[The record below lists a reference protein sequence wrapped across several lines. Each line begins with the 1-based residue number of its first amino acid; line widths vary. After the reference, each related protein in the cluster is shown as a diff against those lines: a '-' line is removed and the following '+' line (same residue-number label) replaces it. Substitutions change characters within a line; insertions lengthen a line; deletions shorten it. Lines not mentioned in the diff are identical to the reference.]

1 MNLYRWLVGPRSV
14 QDIALAF
21 YKEGLAKCAQH
32 DAEGAI
38 AAYTAA
44 IEVPKAPDDLR
55 AMALYNRSLLF
66 TSVGKAA
73 SAIADLNTVLAMT
86 GPVRGIK
93 ASVRR
98 RLARMQFQHNV
109 EIAAHPS
116 VG

>member
-14 QDIALAF
+14 RDVALAF
-21 YKEGLAKCAQH
+21 YKQGLVKCAEH

-38 AAYTAA
+38 SAYTAA
-44 IEVPKAPDDLR
+44 IEVPKVPDDLR
-55 AMALYNRSLLF
+55 AMALYNRALLF
-66 TSVGKAA
+66 TNVGKAA
-73 SAIADLNTVLAMT
+73 SAIADLNAVLAMT

-93 ASVRR
+93 AAVRR
-98 RLARMQFQHNV
+98 RLTRMQHQHDV